1 MVEGRLQCKLQRGR
15 EDGSGLGQ
23 SGRSECDSEQESPL
37 PQPCSV
43 PHALGL
49 LWSRQ
54 AQEARALLGA
64 RQPASCRGRVSV
76 DAGGDG
82 AGGPAPV
89 SVPHHVLQ
97 VVKFR
102 RWRLFLIRMF

>member
-1 MVEGRLQCKLQRGR
+1 MSRNRLFP
-15 EDGSGLGQ
+15 
-23 SGRSECDSEQESPL
+23 SPAL
-37 PQPCSV
+37 RWALTSV
-43 PHALGL
+43 LHALGR

-54 AQEARALLGA
+54 AQEAREVLGA
-64 RQPASCRGRVSV
+64 GQPASCRGRLSL
-76 DAGGDG
+76 DAGGVG

-102 RWRLFLIRMF
+102 RWRLFLIGMF